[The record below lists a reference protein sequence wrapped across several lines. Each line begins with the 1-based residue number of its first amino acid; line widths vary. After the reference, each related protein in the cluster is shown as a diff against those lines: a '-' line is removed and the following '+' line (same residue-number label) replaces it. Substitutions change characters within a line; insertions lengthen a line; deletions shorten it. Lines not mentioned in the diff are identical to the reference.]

1 MHTAD
6 DCYPELKDWVAEGI
20 NRTSHKGMFSQVYTW
35 NQYFYHG
42 SEGMGMHIDQANHEA
57 T

>member
-20 NRTSHKGMFSQVYTW
+20 NSTSHKGMFSQVYTCNSCIMVPRAW
-35 NQYFYHG
+35 VYISG
-42 SEGMGMHIDQANHEA
+42 KS
-57 T
+57 